1 MQSRL
6 GRNQLLF
13 KPYSEEQLIAIV
25 INRLDGC
32 SELFANGVLRFAAK
46 KILMNTTDV
55 RQWFRLLK
63 DSLRLLKETS
73 QEGKYFVDL
82 DIISRAYNK
91 QMADPMTVMLTGS
104 RHCTKVIL
112 LCILLLQ
119 QNGEDVSL

>member
-32 SELFANGVLRFAAK
+32 AELFAKGVLRFAAK

-63 DSLRLLKETS
+63 DSLRLLK
-73 QEGKYFVDL
+73 
-82 DIISRAYNK
+82 
-91 QMADPMTVMLTGS
+91 
-104 RHCTKVIL
+104 
-112 LCILLLQ
+112 
-119 QNGEDVSL
+119 